1 MLEAESFKIDES
13 IRDLQKSKF
22 FRGLDVRDFSK
33 FVKHVKFKTFE
44 AGETI
49 FQASN
54 PAERIYYV
62 YSGSVDLIKDEHTLE
77 EVSGSCIG
85 EETAIDIPHYQTNA
99 VAASQTLVLEIP
111 QEAIKKVFSTNPEKQ
126 TEFYSLFIYRS
137 MGVRITK
144 PKTIRTTITKP
155 NWSYSQPLGWILA
168 IVIPLLVF
176 HTSYQAGLTWNSYIF
191 LMILSATIV
200 MWVFSLVPEFIP
212 AIFAV
217 LSLLILGVAP
227 SSVILSGFASGSFF
241 MAMSLFGLGSII
253 ADSGITYRV
262 VLLASKYL
270 PFSQFWYSLS
280 LLING
285 IFLTPVLPSA
295 NGRVKLIG
303 ILLAEL
309 LDSLGIRS
317 KGKLATNLAV
327 STFMGVSLFSS
338 VFLSSKSANFVV
350 YGLLPL
356 QVQQQF
362 SWGYWLTA
370 TAVMGLVMA
379 IAYLLVAYFI
389 FRDRESLDVSQGQID
404 LQLKVLGSM
413 TNMEWLALGS
423 VFLFLIGITTASIH
437 KIDLPWIALGVF
449 FLFLS
454 LGLMGKKDFQNKI
467 DWSFLILLGS
477 LVGLAKTMSYIE
489 LDRLIGSNIEWLG
502 YFMGNDF
509 ALFVIIFLTTII
521 FVRLLLPNNATVAIF
536 ATILIPMAEVNGIN
550 PWLIGILLLSFSDIW
565 LLPYQ
570 CSYYLLFRE
579 IMSESHM
586 FNEKLMLRTNLLT
599 IGIRLAA
606 IYISF
611 PYWEKLG
618 LM

>member
-1 MLEAESFKIDES
+1 MKEANEFQIDDS
-13 IRDLQKSKF
+13 IKALHKSKF

-33 FVKHVKFKTFE
+33 FVKHINFKEFQ

-49 FQASN
+49 FQYQT
-54 PAERIYYV
+54 PANNIYFV
-62 YSGSVDLIKDEHTLE
+62 HSGSVNLVNNNKVIE
-77 EVSGSCIG
+77 EVCGSCIG
-85 EETAIDIPHYQTNA
+85 EEAAINVAHYLSNA
-99 VAASQTLVLEIP
+99 VANSVTVVLEIP
-111 QEAIKKVFSTNPEKQ
+111 QEAIRKVFSIKPQKQ
-126 TEFYSLFIYRS
+126 TEFYSLFIHRF
-137 MGVRITK
+137 MGVHLVK
-144 PKTIRTTITKP
+144 PKVERPTLTKHRLKI
-155 NWSYSQPLGWILA
+155 NQPIGWILA
-168 IVIPLLVF
+168 IIAPLLIFLV
-176 HTSYQAGLTWNSYIF
+176 TYQTEFAWNSYIF
-191 LMILSATIV
+191 LMILSSTII
-200 MWVFSLVPEFIP
+200 MWIFSLVPEFIP

-253 ADSGITYRV
+253 ADSGITYRA
-262 VLLASKYL
+262 VLVASKYL
-270 PFSQFWYSLS
+270 PFSQFWYSVS

-285 IFLTPVLPSA
+285 ILLTPVLPSA
-295 NGRVKLIG
+295 NGRIKLIG
-303 ILLAEL
+303 ILLIEL
-309 LDSLGIRS
+309 LDSVGIRS
-317 KGKLATNLAV
+317 KGKTATNLAV

-350 YGLLPL
+350 YGLLPS

-370 TAVMGLVMA
+370 TAVMGLV
-379 IAYLLVAYFI
+379 IVIGYLIISYFI
-389 FRDRESLDVSQGQID
+389 FRNDEPLKVSQEQVNI
-404 LQLKVLGSM
+404 QLKVLGKM
-413 TNMEWLALGS
+413 TNMEWLALGT
-423 VFLFLIGITTASIH
+423 VVLFLIGITTASIH
-437 KIDLPWIALGVF
+437 KIELPWIALGVF

-489 LDRLIGSNIEWLG
+489 LDKWIGSNLSWMG
-502 YFMGNDF
+502 YYMSNDF
-509 ALFVIIFLTTII
+509 SLFIIIFLVTILGI
-521 FVRLLLPNNATVAIF
+521 RLFLPNNATVAIF

-550 PWLIGILLLSFSDIW
+550 PWLIGILLLGFSDIW

-579 IMSESHM
+579 IMGESNM
-586 FNEKLMLRTNLLT
+586 FNEKLMLRMNILT

-618 LM
+618 LI

>member
-1 MLEAESFKIDES
+1 MLKPDELQIDES
-13 IRDLQKSKF
+13 IKDLQKSKLF
-22 FRGLDVRDFSK
+22 HDLDVRDFSK
-33 FVKHVKFKTFE
+33 FVKHINFRIYQ

-49 FQASN
+49 FKSN
-54 PAERIYYV
+54 APAKNVYYV
-62 YSGSVDLIKDEHTLE
+62 YSGSVNIAIENKVID
-77 EVSGSCIG
+77 EVSGNCIG
-85 EETAIDIPHYQTNA
+85 EEAAIDVAHYLSNA
-99 VAASQTLVLEIP
+99 VANSVALVLEIP
-111 QEAIKKVFSTNPEKQ
+111 QEAIRKVFQTNPKKQ

-144 PKTIRTTITKP
+144 PSIARTTSTKP
-155 NWSYSQPLGWILA
+155 SLQFNQPLGWISA
-168 IVIPLLVF
+168 IIVPLLVF
-176 HTSYQAGLTWNSYIF
+176 YTTHQAGFEWNSYIF

-200 MWVFSLVPEFIP
+200 MWIFSLVPEFIP
-212 AIFAV
+212 AIFAI

-241 MAMSLFGLGSII
+241 MAMSLFGLGAII
-253 ADSGITYRV
+253 ADSGITYRA
-262 VLLASKYL
+262 VLLASRFL

-280 LLING
+280 LLVNG
-285 IFLTPVLPSA
+285 ILLTPVLPSA
-295 NGRVKLIG
+295 NGRIKLIG
-303 ILLAEL
+303 ILLIEL
-309 LDSLGIRS
+309 LDSVGIRS

-350 YGLLPL
+350 YGLLPP

-370 TAVMGLVMA
+370 TTVMGLVT
-379 IAYLLVAYFI
+379 IAGYLLVSSLV
-389 FRDRESLDVSQGQID
+389 FRTDESLNVSQERVD
-404 LQLKVLGSM
+404 LQLKVLGTM

-454 LGLMGKKDFQNKI
+454 LGLMGKKDFQTKI

-489 LDRLIGSNIEWLG
+489 LDRMIGSNLEWLG

-509 ALFVIIFLTTII
+509 GLFVIIFLATILFI
-521 FVRLLLPNNATVAIF
+521 RLLLPNNATVAIF
-536 ATILIPMAEVNGIN
+536 ATILIPMAETNGIN
-550 PWLIGILLLSFSDIW
+550 PWLVGILLLSFSDIW

-579 IMSESHM
+579 IMSESNM
-586 FNEKLMLRTNLLT
+586 FNERLMLRTNILT